1 MIRISG
7 RAEYVRYYLKELI
20 KSREFGLAS
29 QEPVK

>member
-1 MIRISG
+1 MRISG
-7 RAEYVRYYLKELI
+7 RAEYVRYYHTELI

>member
-1 MIRISG
+1 MRISG
-7 RAEYVRYYLKELI
+7 RAEYVPYYLKELI